1 MPGLQIMITDAGIEA
16 IADAQGGATEAVV
29 IAQIGLTNAPFVM
42 APTLEVLPG
51 EFRRIATV
59 AGQAVAEN
67 ILHVTAYDS
76 AAIAYDV
83 TGFGLY
89 DADDNLI
96 AIYSEA
102 ADPIL
107 SKAALATSLF
117 AIDISIAADQAAVI
131 EFGDPIFLNPPAT
144 ETVAGVAK
152 ISTDALADAGVDDT
166 TIMSPKKVKRVLDAA
181 LAAINAAVAAF
192 MGAANA
198 AIAAISART
207 ISGGGLATGGGDLTA
222 NRVINVTKS
231 SQAEVQALVNNSHAV
246 TPEDLLGLFTMPAGG
261 ATDEWRIGRFHFR
274 KTQVA
279 MSANSTGTAS
289 FGTSFPNAC
298 LFAWAT
304 GGMTGLSQDSN
315 NGFVPAGGWTASG
328 ATVNHPG
335 NAGATFSVLAIGY

>member
-1 MPGLQIMITDAGIEA
+1 MPALQIMITDAGIEA

-29 IAQIGLTNAPFVM
+29 ITEIGLTDTPFIM
-42 APTLEVLPG
+42 APTLEALPG

-67 ILHVTAYDS
+67 ILHVTAYDA

-83 TGFGLY
+83 TGFGIY
-89 DADDNLI
+89 AGATLI
-96 AIYSEA
+96 AVYSEA
-102 ADPIL
+102 EDPIL
-107 SKAALATSLF
+107 SKAALATSMF

-131 EFGDPIFLNPPAT
+131 EFGDPLFLNPPAT

-152 ISTDALADAGVDDT
+152 ISTNALADAGVDDT
-166 TIMSPKKVKRVLDAA
+166 TIMSPKKVKRVLDAMA
-181 LAAINAAVAAF
+181 TAWTVVTN
-192 MGAANA
+192 
-198 AIAAISART
+198 AISNSLNALLART
-207 ISGGGLATGGGDLTA
+207 ITGGGIATGGGDLTA
-222 NRVINVTKS
+222 SRVITVTKS
-231 SQAEVQALVNNSHAV
+231 SQAEVQALANTTHAV

-261 ATDEWRIGRFHFR
+261 ATDEWRIGRFYFR
-274 KTQVA
+274 KTQIA
-279 MSANSTGTAS
+279 LSANSTGTAS